1 MEMPTIPQLIYVM
14 KSSNQQSISEN
25 SEVEFWTFMI
35 NFHQAASAWLSV
47 TSLNHETV
55 TGARRVKITIK
66 IPRANFDHV
75 PDTLCGAL

>member
-25 SEVEFWTFMI
+25 SEVESWTFMI

-55 TGARRVKITIK
+55 TPGRPTGPVSVGIAVGFSRDYFF
-66 IPRANFDHV
+66 PG
-75 PDTLCGAL
+75 L